1 MSVPIF
7 IFSVVLPSSLLGGVL
22 AYRLGFR
29 SLEALAP
36 VGAGLALVAYLLSLN
51 LLAYLVPIK
60 TSFWLAGLLLL
71 LLAGGLLIRPVL
83 AAESTNL
90 RLDRRAAVVI
100 AVVTFVCGLF
110 FGIVIF
116 STPGF
121 DAGFH
126 WPLISTIS
134 HGNFPVRLPQSPDF
148 YVQYHYGFDLG
159 AAAVGRLAD
168 LSPWTASALAT
179 SVAVALAALL
189 ASALG
194 HHAYGSLRLALLM
207 PLFLFFSGGLLY
219 LDVFRDLASSE
230 DLWGYGQQ
238 IADRLFSQQP
248 FGGGY
253 FHGSIAETF
262 GVTLHARPF
271 AFSMPF
277 FILFLL
283 LTYQHSCKPRL
294 GTALLLGATLG
305 VLALTQETTFAVAA
319 ASFALYRGGL
329 LFLRW
334 RRDGIA
340 AIRREAAYDGVA
352 LAVAGVL
359 AAIQGGVITDAL
371 LHRNSD
377 EVSGSI
383 TGFALR
389 REIGFVSWAGFVPIG
404 HDGWWE
410 TVLKEFGLP
419 LLFFPAY
426 VFVAV
431 RKPHPLTT
439 LLLII
444 STLAFLTPLVIEY
457 RTSDVE
463 LTRLFGLS
471 QVSNGLLLAIT
482 LNHLLNWAG
491 SRPFALASA
500 GALVTL
506 VAFSPLMFNLRAFP
520 SSPRAYNPSFPSAEY
535 AVAEAA
541 RDLVPERA
549 RVLTARPD
557 VVMILWG
564 RFAPHAESRDALFSL
579 TEAWQRAI
587 ERPDLP
593 LLRQAKIDYVYWNPT
608 WEAQL
613 SDGNFDLEGLPY
625 LTRIYEYTVG
635 SGQKYDI

>member
-83 AAESTNL
+83 AAEKTNL
-90 RLDRRAAVVI
+90 SLDRKAAGVI
-100 AVVTFVCGLF
+100 ALVTLVYGLIS
-110 FGIVIF
+110 GIVIF
-116 STPGF
+116 STQGF

-148 YVQYHYGFDLG
+148 YVQYHYGFDLV
-159 AAAVGRLAD
+159 AAAVGHLAE
-168 LSPWTASALAT
+168 LSPWTASALVT

-194 HHAYGSLRLALLM
+194 HHAWGSLRLALLM

-219 LDVFRDLASSE
+219 LDAFGDLASSD
-230 DLWGYGQQ
+230 DLWGYGRQ
-238 IADRLFSQQP
+238 IADRILSQQAFTP
-248 FGGGY
+248 GY
-253 FHGSIAETF
+253 FHGNIADTSAV
-262 GVTLHARPF
+262 GLHSRPWG
-271 AFSMPF
+271 FSMP
-277 FILFLL
+277 LFLL
-283 LTYQHSCKPRL
+283 FLFLTYRQSQEPQSR
-294 GTALLLGATLG
+294 TAILIGLTLGA
-305 VLALTQETTFAVAA
+305 LALAQETTFAIAA
-319 ASFALYRGGL
+319 AAFALYRGGL
-329 LFLRW
+329 LLFRW
-334 RRDGIA
+334 RGEGLA
-340 AIRREAAYDGVA
+340 GIRREAAYDGVT
-352 LAVAGVL
+352 LAVAGAL

-383 TGFALR
+383 TGFSLR

-482 LNHLLNWAG
+482 LNHLLSWAG
-491 SRPFALASA
+491 SRPFA
-500 GALVTL
+500 
-506 VAFSPLMFNLRAFP
+506 
-520 SSPRAYNPSFPSAEY
+520 
-535 AVAEAA
+535 VAE
-541 RDLVPERA
+541 
-549 RVLTARPD
+549 RP
-557 VVMILWG
+557 
-564 RFAPHAESRDALFSL
+564 
-579 TEAWQRAI
+579 
-587 ERPDLP
+587 
-593 LLRQAKIDYVYWNPT
+593 
-608 WEAQL
+608 
-613 SDGNFDLEGLPY
+613 
-625 LTRIYEYTVG
+625 
-635 SGQKYDI
+635 